1 MKTALYRRIEP
12 AGGLCYDDP
21 MKGIGMQDK
30 QAGFTLLELI
40 IVIILSLLI
49 LGLVMV
55 YFANLLSTVKL
66 QGTVRDF
73 STTLRQARTLAKI
86 NGAAQ
91 GVTINLDTKEYGL
104 DGREMK
110 KIPKNLSLKI
120 IDPSAG
126 EIQSGQYHLAFEPNW
141 GNPNLIFQFTD
152 KKKVISLAL
161 DPLSGAVV
169 TK

>member
-1 MKTALYRRIEP
+1 
-12 AGGLCYDDP
+12 
-21 MKGIGMQDK
+21 MKGKGMRDK
-30 QAGFTLLELI
+30 EAGFTLLELI
-40 IVIILSLLI
+40 IVIILSLLV
-49 LGLVMV
+49 LGIVMV

-66 QGTVRDF
+66 QATVRDF
-73 STTLRQARTLAKI
+73 STTLRQARTLAKL

-91 GVTINLDTKEYGL
+91 GVTINLDTREYGL

-110 KIPKNLSLKI
+110 KIPQKISLKI

-126 EIQSGQYHLAFEPNW
+126 DIQSGQYHLTFEPNW
-141 GNPNLIFQFTD
+141 GNPSLLFQFAD
-152 KKKVISLAL
+152 RKKVISLSL

>member
-1 MKTALYRRIEP
+1 MEKKE
-12 AGGLCYDDP
+12 
-21 MKGIGMQDK
+21 
-30 QAGFTLLELI
+30 AGFTLLELI
-40 IVIILSLLI
+40 IVIVLSLLI

-55 YFANLLSTVKL
+55 YFANLLSTVRL
-66 QGTVRDF
+66 QSAARDF

-86 NGAAQ
+86 NGEPK

-110 KIPKNLSLKI
+110 KIPGNISLKI

-126 EIQSGQYHLAFEPNW
+126 EIHAGEFHLAFEPNW
-141 GNPNLIFQFTD
+141 GNPSLTFQFSD
-152 KKKVISLAL
+152 KKKVLSISL
-161 DPLSGAVV
+161 DPLSGALV